1 MKAIVIQEKR
11 LIAQEVPMPKIKGD
25 EVLIEVYAAGVNR
38 ADVLQV
44 AGNYPPP
51 VGAPEWCGLEVS
63 GIIKEITKEAKEK
76 SGFGVGDRVCALLP
90 GGGYAEY
97 VSVPVG
103 MVMPIPQGLSMEEAA
118 ALPEAF
124 ATAYLD
130 LFLEGS
136 AKAGDTLLMHA
147 GASGLAS
154 VVIPLAK
161 AFGLRVI
168 TTLRN
173 DKKREA
179 IKNLG
184 ADIIVDLEKESISEV
199 LKNEEKNGTPVDIV
213 IDCLGGTMM
222 GDCLPYVARGCRW
235 IIIATLAGDISS
247 VNMRV
252 MYMKGI
258 KLVGSTLR
266 SRSPEMKEY
275 ILRQLTE
282 KLWDKISNR
291 EIIPTICR
299 VFSLDEAQEAQ
310 EMMRRGEQ
318 VGKIVLKVK

>member
-1 MKAIVIQEKR
+1 MKAIVIKEKK
-11 LIAQEVPMPKIKGD
+11 LVAEEVPMPVLEGD

-51 VGAPEWCGLEVS
+51 IGAPDWCGLEVA
-63 GIIKEITKEAKEK
+63 GVIKEMTEEAKAK
-76 SGFGVGDRVCALLP
+76 SGFSVGDKVCALLA
-90 GGGYAEY
+90 GGGYAEF
-97 VSVPVG
+97 VSGPVG
-103 MVMPIPQGLSMEEAA
+103 MVMPIPEGLSMEEAA

-130 LFLEGS
+130 LFIEGG

-154 VVIPLAK
+154 VVIQLAK

-173 DKKREA
+173 AKKKDK
-179 IKNLG
+179 IKHLG
-184 ADIIVDLEKESISEV
+184 ADLIVDLEKENLAQV
-199 LKNEEKNGTPVDIV
+199 LAQEERQGRPVDIV
-213 IDCLGGTMM
+213 IDCLGGANM

-235 IIIATLAGDISS
+235 IMIATLAGDVSPI
-247 VNMRV
+247 NLRT

-258 KLVGSTLR
+258 KLIGSTLR
-266 SRSPEMKEY
+266 SRSVEMKTR
-275 ILRQLTE
+275 ILRELTE
-282 KLWDKISNR
+282 NVWGKVATR
-291 EIIPTICR
+291 EIVPTLFK
-299 VFSLDEAQEAQ
+299 VLPLDEAGEAHA
-310 EMMRRGEQ
+310 MMCRGDQ

>member
-1 MKAIVIQEKR
+1 MKAIVIKEKR
-11 LIAQEVPMPKIKGD
+11 LVAEEVPMSAIKGD

-51 VGAPEWCGLEVS
+51 IGAPDWCGLEVA
-63 GIIKEITKEAKEK
+63 GVIKKMTEEAKAK
-76 SGFGVGDRVCALLP
+76 SGFSVGDKVCALLA
-90 GGGYAEY
+90 GGGYAEF

-130 LFLEGS
+130 LFIEGG

-161 AFGLRVI
+161 AFGLNVI

-173 DKKREA
+173 ATKKDK
-179 IKNLG
+179 IKHLG
-184 ADIIVDLEKESISEV
+184 ADLIVDTGTESVAEV
-199 LKNEEKNGTPVDIV
+199 LAREEKQGRPVDIV
-213 IDCLGGTMM
+213 IDCLGGANM

-235 IIIATLAGDISS
+235 IMIATLAGDVSS
-247 VNMRV
+247 INLRT

-258 KLVGSTLR
+258 KLIGSTLR
-266 SRSPEMKEY
+266 SRSVEMKTR
-275 ILRQLTE
+275 ILRELTE
-282 KLWDKISNR
+282 NVWERVAAR
-291 EIIPTICR
+291 EIVPTLYK
-299 VFSLDEAQEAQ
+299 VLPLDEAEEAHA
-310 EMMRRGEQ
+310 MMRRGDQ